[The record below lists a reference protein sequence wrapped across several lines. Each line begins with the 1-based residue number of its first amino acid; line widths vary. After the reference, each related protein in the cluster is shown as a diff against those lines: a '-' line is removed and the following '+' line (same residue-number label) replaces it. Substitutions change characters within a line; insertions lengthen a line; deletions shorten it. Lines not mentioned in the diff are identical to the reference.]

1 MKSRPQLAVALEVPT
16 REKLGIA
23 FAKENQ
29 PLCEAVDRALAGLRE
44 NGEFARLQAR
54 WFARDVSS

>member
-1 MKSRPQLAVALEVPT
+1 MSVALEVPT

-29 PLCEAVDRALAGLRE
+29 PLCEAVDGALARLRE

-54 WFARDVSS
+54 WFARNVSS